1 MYEYYTEVEEA
12 ENQIAL
18 YKIGKFIKFEKEQK
32 EYDVIDDYI
41 YNRGNNAPFDF
52 IFPHDREIIEEQ
64 MRQEECHIDN
74 KKE

>member
-1 MYEYYTEVEEA
+1 MGGSRMKKYAEVEEA

-41 YNRGNNAPFDF
+41 YNRGNNA
-52 IFPHDREIIEEQ
+52 IRK
-64 MRQEECHIDN
+64 R
-74 KKE
+74 KKLSKCKRRS